1 MALAKPPA
9 SAQGPIRDWTL
20 RLIERAT
27 VLRAVAREPAATGFR
42 GFLDSVVADR
52 YDAAER
58 RILAAIAALG
68 APEANGPIRRC
79 LHSADPETRAQA
91 IEALDAIGDPKLGRA
106 VTRLLDSDEQRADIA
121 TLINDADPWIRGL
134 VLATLA
140 ERGSEGGEALEDRV
154 AQDPDPVV
162 RTVLPRSDHSG
173 GDAMATSEPSL
184 SPIDRMLFLRRV
196 PIFSRLAPE
205 DLQRLA
211 SVAIERHYEPHAPLV
226 TEGDVGDELVVIV
239 EGEVMVV
246 RGEGPEARL
255 IRTYGAGDHI
265 GELAVLR
272 AQPRAATVVACDDPV
287 FGLAIGGA
295 GLRAILEERPEAA
308 MGMLA
313 TLADRISAQ

>member
-1 MALAKPPA
+1 MAA
-9 SAQGPIRDWTL
+9 S
-20 RLIERAT
+20 
-27 VLRAVAREPAATGFR
+27 
-42 GFLDSVVADR
+42 
-52 YDAAER
+52 
-58 RILAAIAALG
+58 
-68 APEANGPIRRC
+68 
-79 LHSADPETRAQA
+79 DPR
-91 IEALDAIGDPKLGRA
+91 
-106 VTRLLDSDEQRADIA
+106 
-121 TLINDADPWIRGL
+121 
-134 VLATLA
+134 
-140 ERGSEGGEALEDRV
+140 
-154 AQDPDPVV
+154 
-162 RTVLPRSDHSG
+162 
-173 GDAMATSEPSL
+173 L

-211 SVAIERHYEPHAPLV
+211 GVAVERRYEPHTPLV

-246 RGEGPEARL
+246 HGEGPEARL

-272 AQPRAATVVACDDPV
+272 AQPRAATVIACDGGV